1 MAKQTSLQ
9 HKLDRVR
16 PPRVQITYDVETNGS
31 EIKKE
36 LPFVVGVLAD
46 LSGHPDPD
54 KLEPY
59 NDREFTNINRDNFEK
74 VMTAIGPRLAL
85 RVPNQLEKDGSKLGL
100 ELKFNS
106 VDDFEPE
113 NVVSQ
118 IEPLRL
124 LLEARQRLAD
134 LKTKVV
140 SNDRLDA
147 VLQKVL
153 QATEEMKQQQ
163 QRGGG
168 AEGASRGGGSE
179 SAATAGEA

>member
-1 MAKQTSLQ
+1 MAKQPSLQ

-31 EIKKE
+31 EIRKE

-54 KLEPY
+54 KVDPY
-59 NDREFTNINRDNFEK
+59 ADREFTNINRDNFEK
-74 VMTAIGPRLAL
+74 VMAAIGPRLAI
-85 RVPNQLEKDGSKLGL
+85 RVPNQLEKDGTKIGV
-100 ELKFNS
+100 ELKFDS

-113 NVVSQ
+113 NVVNK

-140 SNDRLDA
+140 SNDRLDV
-147 VLQKVL
+147 VLQRIL
-153 QATEEMKQQQ
+153 QATEAMKK
-163 QRGGG
+163 QRVDAARVSGDGVSG
-168 AEGASRGGGSE
+168 PGP
-179 SAATAGEA
+179 AATAEEV

>member
-1 MAKQTSLQ
+1 MAKQSSLQ

-36 LPFVVGVLAD
+36 LPFVMGVMAD

-54 KLEPY
+54 TLEPY
-59 NDREFTNINRDNFEK
+59 ADREFTNINRDNFEK

-85 RVPNQLEKDGSKLGL
+85 RVPNQLEKDGTKIGL

-113 NVVSQ
+113 SVVNQ

-140 SNDRLDA
+140 SNDKLDA
-147 VLQKVL
+147 VLQKIL
-153 QATEEMKQQQ
+153 QATEEMKK
-163 QRGGG
+163 QRGGDP
-168 AEGASRGGGSE
+168 ERTSRGEGSGP
-179 SAATAGEA
+179 AATAEEA

>member
-85 RVPNQLEKDGSKLGL
+85 RGPNQLEKDGTKIGM

-140 SNDRLDA
+140 SNDRLDG
-147 VLQKVL
+147 VLQKII
-153 QATEEMKQQQ
+153 QATEEMRK
-163 QRGGG
+163 QRGVD
-168 AEGASRGGGSE
+168 AEHTSRGEGPGST
-179 SAATAGEA
+179 ATAEEA